1 MFAEDCV
8 KWEGWSDSACGY
20 RGGAVPQSTAELCFV
35 NTRVNFAQGASLLE
49 MLRGEIRVCNVICAA
64 GVCVI
69 HFTTKP
75 TEISASWSMSEQAL
89 QGQLI
94 QRSGLQSC
102 WDKQKTDALLGI
114 WHLSFTGASL
124 SGDHSAA
131 LQPAWCK
138 SDCAVVPWWVT
149 IPGQSSFK
157 LTSDQRSQ
165 AKDALPPQHSTAP
178 SPCHGP
184 VLVLRARGFLFS
196 IMVMPVGKLGLSGLG
211 LCLWPGLEEKGCKAQ
226 GGTWWWRADHQPSQP
241 GCWNGQELLWHQT
254 QCSHAGAAAVGAA
267 ACALCWCS

>member
-1 MFAEDCV
+1 MFSSIFTQLLHRPSKQHLSVWGITNLFLESLVCMFAEDCI

-114 WHLSFTGASL
+114 WHLSSQVLLCQGTTQQLYSL
-124 SGDHSAA
+124 LG
-131 LQPAWCK
+131 
-138 SDCAVVPWWVT
+138 VN
-149 IPGQSSFK
+149 
-157 LTSDQRSQ
+157 LT
-165 AKDALPPQHSTAP
+165 
-178 SPCHGP
+178 
-184 VLVLRARGFLFS
+184 VL
-196 IMVMPVGKLGLSGLG
+196 
-211 LCLWPGLEEKGCKAQ
+211 
-226 GGTWWWRADHQPSQP
+226 
-241 GCWNGQELLWHQT
+241 
-254 QCSHAGAAAVGAA
+254 
-267 ACALCWCS
+267 